1 MRGIELLARARL
13 NHKGVR
19 AGRAES
25 LRQTARPVSISAP
38 CDTRYGAESGATSRT
53 SGLVAHTARRFACRT
68 NKGLRGVR
76 CAVLILRRW
85 PAQIVFRFIWAAI
98 YL

>member
-1 MRGIELLARARL
+1 MSGIELLARARL

-19 AGRAES
+19 AGRAQS
-25 LRQTARPVSISAP
+25 LRQTARPSQSTPP
-38 CDTRYGAESGATSRT
+38 CDTRYEAESGATSRT

-68 NKGLRGVR
+68 NKGVRGVR

-85 PAQIVFRFIWAAI
+85 PAQIVFDFIWSAI
-98 YL
+98 